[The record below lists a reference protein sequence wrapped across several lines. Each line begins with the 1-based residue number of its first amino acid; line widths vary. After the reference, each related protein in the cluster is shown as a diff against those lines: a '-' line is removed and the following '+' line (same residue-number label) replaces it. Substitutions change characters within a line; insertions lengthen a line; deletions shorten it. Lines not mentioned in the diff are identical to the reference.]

1 MDERQPNSKIS
12 VADWLEEAKSST
24 TIVDL
29 EKKGFKFTKPA
40 AAGGLKLVS
49 GFWQRLLTS

>member
-1 MDERQPNSKIS
+1 VSNFIYEWIILIDERQPNSKIS

-29 EKKGFKFTKPA
+29 EKKKI
-40 AAGGLKLVS
+40 
-49 GFWQRLLTS
+49 

>member
-49 GFWQRLLTS
+49 GFWQRF

>member
-1 MDERQPNSKIS
+1 VSNFIYEWIILIDERQPNSKIS

-29 EKKGFKFTKPA
+29 EKKD
-40 AAGGLKLVS
+40 LSSQSQQQQVV
-49 GFWQRLLTS
+49 